1 MTRREIPTPET
12 PIKLSGK
19 IEEAD
24 YVSAMWL
31 HLRPRPVLAVLGG
44 IVVALAV
51 IAGGVAI
58 AGWLRGA
65 RSIVDD
71 MMVPFVA
78 LAVVL
83 YGFLFNWRFRRSYRN
98 YKAIQEPVEMEL
110 SETQFHGQS
119 IHGETRLPW
128 EIFQKYKE
136 NKRCFLLYQTAGLFH
151 ILPKQLFESDSDID
165 RARGM
170 LSQKVV

>member
-1 MTRREIPTPET
+1 MT
-12 PIKLSGK
+12 IKLSGK
-19 IEEAD
+19 IVEAD

-44 IVVALAV
+44 IVIVLAV
-51 IAGGVAI
+51 IAGGFAV
-58 AGWLRGA
+58 AGWLRGT
-65 RSIVDD
+65 RSVIDASL
-71 MMVPFVA
+71 VPFVA
-78 LAVVL
+78 AAFVL

-119 IHGETRLPW
+119 IHGEARLPW
-128 EIFQKYKE
+128 ELFRKYKE

-151 ILPKQLFESDSDID
+151 ILPRQLFESESDVD
-165 RARGM
+165 RTRELLARKIVSSGR
-170 LSQKVV
+170 